1 MKTLLKG
8 GRVISPANGLDG
20 AMDILME
27 DGVIA
32 RMEAD
37 IPSEQADRTIALTDG
52 QWVVP
57 GLVDVHV
64 HFRDPGNP
72 DKETTESGAAAAVAG
87 GFTSVCIMPNT
98 SPVIDSTPMVQ
109 YVLNAA
115 SSTGIRIFP
124 IAAVT
129 RGLDGEEMTPIG
141 TLTAQGAVG
150 FSDDGRPVASA
161 NMMRKALEYSKM
173 FDVPIVCHAED
184 CTLYGNGVMHEGY
197 YSTLLGLPGIPSVAE
212 SVMVARDIELARFTG
227 GRVHFAHVSSRE
239 SVALI
244 RRAKEEGLN
253 ITAETT
259 PHYLTLTDACCQAY
273 DPDFKMNG
281 PLRAETDRQALIDAL
296 RDGVIDVIATDHA
309 PHTPEEKAQAFDC
322 APNGVIGLETSLGVM
337 LTHFYHTGL
346 LSPSEIIRVMSARP
360 AEIFKLGD
368 AGRLDVGRRAD
379 VTVVDP
385 AFAWTVDPARF
396 RSKSRNTPFKG
407 HTLQGKAVLTFAAGR
422 LLYTEETRFPQLSE
436 GHIKEACVR

>member
-1 MKTLLKG
+1 MKTLLQG
-8 GRVISPANGLDG
+8 GRVIDPANGLDA
-20 AMDILME
+20 AMDVLIE
-27 DGVIA
+27 DGLIRQIAANIPPASADTVI
-32 RMEAD
+32 
-37 IPSEQADRTIALTDG
+37 PLTES

-72 DKETTESGAAAAVAG
+72 DKETTETGAAAAIAG
-87 GFTSVCIMPNT
+87 GFTSVCVMPNT

-115 SSTGIRIFP
+115 RTTGIQVFP

-129 RGLDGEEMTPIG
+129 RGLEGEEMTSIG
-141 TLTAQGAVG
+141 TLVSQGAVG
-150 FSDDGRPVASA
+150 FSDDGRPVSSA

-197 YSTLLGLPGIPSVAE
+197 YSTLLGLPGIPSVVE

-227 GRVHFAHVSSRE
+227 GRVHFAHISSRE
-239 SVALI
+239 SIALI

-259 PHYLTLTDACCQAY
+259 PHYLALTDACCQAY

-281 PLRAETDRQALIDAL
+281 PLRGDSDQQALIQAL
-296 RDGVIDVIATDHA
+296 RDGVIDAIATDHA
-309 PHTPEEKAQAFDC
+309 PHTPDEKALAFDC

-337 LTHFYHTGL
+337 LTHFFHTGL
-346 LSPSEIIRVMSARP
+346 LSPTELIRVMSTRP

-368 AGRLDVGRRAD
+368 AGKLEVGKRAD
-379 VTVVDP
+379 ITIIDP
-385 AFAWTVDPARF
+385 NRTWTVDPTRF

-407 HTLQGKAVLTFAAGR
+407 QTLKGKAILVFAAGS
-422 LLYTEETRFPQLSE
+422 LLHSEEPAL
-436 GHIKEACVR
+436 EAV